1 MGAQLMSLGHV
12 TSRGP
17 PSALASRDPGLLP
30 EPPLLPVPLGILLF
44 LPKEK
49 RSPFPFWRVPI
60 WASDSFKV
68 TFKLFLSPEK

>member
-1 MGAQLMSLGHV
+1 M

-17 PSALASRDPGLLP
+17 PSALAPRDPGLLP
-30 EPPLLPVPLGILLF
+30 EPPSQACPAGILLF

-49 RSPFPFWRVPI
+49 KVTFSFLESST
-60 WASDSFKV
+60 WASRDSFKV